1 VPYNLSGGLGP
12 RRFLIAVALAAT
24 ALSAAL
30 PAQAASALTIHGII
44 SKYTLAAGFHAT
56 DVTAMKKIADY
67 ESHDHPTS
75 HSKSC
80 WGLFQ
85 LSTSMVKGHPWSD
98 PVWNTKRAHVREG
111 ALRQPRQGVGPH
123 PEVRL
128 VLGAAA
134 PPDRY
139 RTRPPHSGW
148 PLHFTLVQTWAFG
161 L

>member
-85 LSTSMVKGHPWSD
+85 LSTSTVKGPPWSD
-98 PVWNTKRAHVREG
+98 PVWNTKRALTYVKG
-111 ALRQPRQGVGPH
+111 
-123 PEVRL
+123 
-128 VLGAAA
+128 
-134 PPDRY
+134 RY
-139 RTRPPHSGW
+139 GNPVKAWAHIQKSGW
-148 PLHFTLVQTWAFG
+148 Y
-161 L
+161 